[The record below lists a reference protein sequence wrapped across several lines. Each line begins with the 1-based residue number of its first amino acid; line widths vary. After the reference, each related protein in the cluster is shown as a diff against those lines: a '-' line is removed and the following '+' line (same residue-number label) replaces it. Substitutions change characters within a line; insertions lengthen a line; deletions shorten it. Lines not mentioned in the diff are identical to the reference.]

1 MSGETAQRHVPE
13 AFFEHPENVA
23 INEAV
28 FGHLRRSAELTRKIH
43 NMADMLKRT
52 LYDFVERFAIDIL
65 VIENALCIPVH
76 IPLGIAL
83 TNFLAETGFPAIAHH
98 HDFYWERSRFLVNA
112 VGDYLQ
118 MAFPPALPMIQHV
131 TINTFGQQ
139 ELAHRKGCPSE
150 LIPNVLDFEA
160 GPPAPD
166 NYAKDLRGEI
176 GLEPYDILVLQPTR
190 VVPRKGI
197 ELAINLVAQLK
208 DSRLKL
214 VVTHESG
221 DEAHMVYQ
229 FSLPPLL
236 LDAFV
241 TRDSRPLMDWLT
253 QLEPAP
259 ASTTFLNFTASH
271 DGIGL
276 RPLEDL
282 IPPERRD
289 RLVSAACATGGAV
302 STRRKLDGTDSP
314 YELNVSY
321 FSALGT
327 PPGLPA
333 VTHVRRFLATQAVM
347 LTLRGIPAVYFH
359 SLVGT
364 PNDVLG
370 FQRTC
375 RARSINRHKFDWDE
389 LQALLMPAESI
400 HRQVLD
406 SYCRMLSVRVRQGAF
421 HPDAAQEVV
430 HLDSRSVISF
440 VRTSVD
446 GRQRIL
452 VVANVADTTIVVQVP
467 PSFEQTR
474 VSELFSMGATWQTDG
489 HLSVAPAGVAWLA
502 RPQ

>member
-1 MSGETAQRHVPE
+1 MLFPLHIGFVSTRFAGTDGVSLESAKWAQVLWDLHYASYWYAGKLDRDPKTSMTVPE

-160 GPPAPD
+160 GPSAPD
-166 NYAKDLRGEI
+166 DYAMDLRSEI
-176 GLEPYDILVLQPTR
+176 GLEPYDIMVLQPTR

-221 DEAHMVYQ
+221 DEGLDYRRALVHLAESANVDLRFIDARVGATRGTDAQGRKTYSLSDVYRQ
-229 FSLPPLL
+229 ADL
-236 LDAFV
+236 V
-241 TRDSRPLMDWLT
+241 TLSQPFR
-253 QLEPAP
+253 
-259 ASTTFLNFTASH
+259 
-271 DGIGL
+271 GL
-276 RPLEDL
+276 RQ
-282 IPPERRD
+282 
-289 RLVSAACATGGAV
+289 C
-302 STRRKLDGTDSP
+302 
-314 YELNVSY
+314 
-321 FSALGT
+321 F
-327 PPGLPA
+327 PGSGLLP
-333 VTHVRRFLATQAVM
+333 
-347 LTLRGIPAVYFH
+347 
-359 SLVGT
+359 
-364 PNDVLG
+364 
-370 FQRTC
+370 
-375 RARSINRHKFDWDE
+375 
-389 LQALLMPAESI
+389 
-400 HRQVLD
+400 
-406 SYCRMLSVRVRQGAF
+406 
-421 HPDAAQEVV
+421 
-430 HLDSRSVISF
+430 
-440 VRTSVD
+440 
-446 GRQRIL
+446 
-452 VVANVADTTIVVQVP
+452 
-467 PSFEQTR
+467 
-474 VSELFSMGATWQTDG
+474 
-489 HLSVAPAGVAWLA
+489 
-502 RPQ
+502 